1 MKDKEKK
8 PTNEKPV
15 SLATL
20 RFTEALA
27 ALLRVKLKD
36 EDEQEKEEKQEKKQ
50 KKSSGEAGLFRN
62 FTIHFLLC
70 NLSNHFNSFIYSFL
84 LVP

>member
-1 MKDKEKK
+1 MEDE
-8 PTNEKPV
+8 EKPV

-27 ALLRVKLKD
+27 ALIRVKLKD

-50 KKSSGEAGLFRN
+50 KKSSGEAGLF
-62 FTIHFLLC
+62 
-70 NLSNHFNSFIYSFL
+70 
-84 LVP
+84 